1 MLKNIALFLLSSRFS
16 IAVSQNLNG
25 MAGFFQRHF
34 SGTDNLRVVS
44 VILLLLAFVLFLF
57 LIVILYIKSLLAFIK
72 NDVAADGASAGGA
85 YAQAAAPI
93 ANNERELER
102 GLNRELEKSEQ
113 QRLALQQQKRNQNE
127 LERRRR
133 ENAEKELSEQR
144 KRDAEKK
151 MQKNMEYAAQNYS
164 SPFSS
169 SPLNGKSSS
178 FAPQSTGASAYAG
191 RGNASSKEFD
201 WRKGRAGE
209 LDEMAAGIKP
219 FKYTPAKKSLADLT
233 GLLINMMGRDI
244 DEGKIAQILKAK
256 CGDLA
261 TEEDVIQ
268 LVDAVKNF
276 IHLAINGK
284 FDRLPE
290 AADLPTPDEAL
301 YALSQGNPSQCLDLL
316 QALMDNTSER
326 CCQFKGNQSKRD
338 LAFLEAS
345 NYTCTF
351 GTLASIQD
359 IKLSTG
365 AFELAIELSPK
376 NVNAWGRV
384 GDMYAKANSE
394 SKAIWAYQQ
403 VLNMADEEMY
413 SHQVANANKHL
424 SQFYYDQG
432 DNRKAANL
440 YNSSNDYYNQMGIN
454 EDLTSREQDIIEII
468 EANQEKDLPATIN
481 KLLSVKLNIY
491 RSQGM

>member
-1 MLKNIALFLLSSRFS
+1 MLKNIALFLLSTRFS

-57 LIVILYIKSLLAFIK
+57 LIVILYIKSLLSFIK
-72 NDVAADGASAGGA
+72 NDVATDGASAEGN
-85 YAQAAAPI
+85 YAQATAPMK
-93 ANNERELER
+93 NNERELEQ

-113 QRLALQQQKRNQNE
+113 QRLAVQQQKRNQNE

-144 KRDAEKK
+144 KREAEKK
-151 MQKNMEYAAQNYS
+151 MQKNMDFAAQNYGS
-164 SPFSS
+164 SFAPS
-169 SPLNGKSSS
+169 LNGKSSS
-178 FAPQSTGASAYAG
+178 FASQPAGSSAYAG

-219 FKYTPAKKSLADLT
+219 FKYSPAKKSLADLT

-268 LVDAVKNF
+268 LVEAVKNF

-284 FDRLPE
+284 FDTLSE
-290 AADLPTPDEAL
+290 AADLPSPDEAL
-301 YALSQGNPSQCLDLL
+301 YTLSKGNPSQCLDLM
-316 QALMDNTSER
+316 QALMDNCSER
-326 CCQFKGNQSKRD
+326 CCQFKGNASKRD

-376 NVNAWGRV
+376 NVNAWGRAA
-384 GDMYAKANSE
+384 DMYVKANSE

-432 DNRKAANL
+432 DSRKAANL
-440 YNSSNDYYNQMGIN
+440 YNSSNDYYAQVGIN
-454 EDLTSREQDIIEII
+454 EELTSREQDIIDII
-468 EANQEKDLPATIN
+468 ESNQEQDMPETIN
-481 KLLSVKLNIY
+481 KLLSVMASR
-491 RSQGM
+491 RSMQGM